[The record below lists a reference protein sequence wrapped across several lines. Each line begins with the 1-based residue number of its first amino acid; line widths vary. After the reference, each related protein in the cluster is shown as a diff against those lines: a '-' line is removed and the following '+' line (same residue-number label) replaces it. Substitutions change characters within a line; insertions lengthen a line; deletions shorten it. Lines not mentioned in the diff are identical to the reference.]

1 MKKLLSLFLICSM
14 YLGITACSKNNSKND
29 TSNEN
34 KSKSYVEM
42 TYGQTYTIN
51 DSNGNFDISIDKIV
65 IVEDSNIFSTEWTD
79 LKEDNYC
86 IAVLTTVNNT
96 NCVDWEPKEMTLSG
110 KIFIETE
117 GKYSLETTHLTC
129 EEIDGYDNVDIPLG
143 RKMRVFTTFI
153 VPKVNNNIKIDI
165 NNQCYLNVNITDL

>member
-51 DSNGNFDISIDKIV
+51 DSNGNFDISILCTFRDWH
-65 IVEDSNIFSTEWTD
+65 NIPPYILFIIP
-79 LKEDNYC
+79 K
-86 IAVLTTVNNT
+86 TV
-96 NCVDWEPKEMTLSG
+96 
-110 KIFIETE
+110 
-117 GKYSLETTHLTC
+117 
-129 EEIDGYDNVDIPLG
+129 
-143 RKMRVFTTFI
+143 
-153 VPKVNNNIKIDI
+153 
-165 NNQCYLNVNITDL
+165 